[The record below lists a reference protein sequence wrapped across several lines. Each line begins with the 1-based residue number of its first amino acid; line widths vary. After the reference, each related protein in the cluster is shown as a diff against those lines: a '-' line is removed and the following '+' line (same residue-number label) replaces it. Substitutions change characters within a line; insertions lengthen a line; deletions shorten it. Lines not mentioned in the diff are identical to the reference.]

1 MNPKSKFS
9 QATESVEIALDT
21 TCSFREGS
29 LTPSPKTGETAVIS
43 RGLRHFRQFLL
54 RSQERGKSCKKPADV
69 GVMTPGR
76 EIAKSDVDNR
86 TDATVL
92 PPAIVDR
99 TKAQEYF
106 LGQRSWW
113 VHLQSASFRVIFCD
127 VGAIESP
134 PNAVQR
140 SSRGN

>member
-1 MNPKSKFS
+1 
-9 QATESVEIALDT
+9 
-21 TCSFREGS
+21 
-29 LTPSPKTGETAVIS
+29 
-43 RGLRHFRQFLL
+43 
-54 RSQERGKSCKKPADV
+54 
-69 GVMTPGR
+69 MTPGR